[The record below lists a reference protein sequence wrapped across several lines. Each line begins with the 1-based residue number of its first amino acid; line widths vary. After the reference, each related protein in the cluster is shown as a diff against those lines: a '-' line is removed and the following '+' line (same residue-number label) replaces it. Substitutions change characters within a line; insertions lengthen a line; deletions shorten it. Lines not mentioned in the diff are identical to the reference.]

1 MNGQLLLHL
10 PIKSLK
16 FASINS
22 DPLPPPEYE
31 RVSRSRVLKVFVA
44 SPSDVIEQRNA
55 LAKLIGDIRDI
66 LREAGEPILAES
78 LEPQT
83 VDTST
88 YDAALA
94 LANEYEQVRH
104 YECRRRTH
112 ARDDYGV
119 FPNESPGS
127 EGTSA
132 CNEIRAE

>member
-1 MNGQLLLHL
+1 MPTRFHIIPTGLTSSYPSHAEFGEHIRGGLLR
-10 PIKSLK
+10 
-16 FASINS
+16 A
-22 DPLPPPEYE
+22 
-31 RVSRSRVLKVFVA
+31 
-44 SPSDVIEQRNA
+44 
-55 LAKLIGDIRDI
+55 IRDI

-104 YECRRRTH
+104 CECRRRTH
-112 ARDDYGV
+112 PRDDYGV

>member
-1 MNGQLLLHL
+1 M
-10 PIKSLK
+10 S
-16 FASINS
+16 
-22 DPLPPPEYE
+22 E
-31 RVSRSRVLKVFVA
+31 SRVLKVFVA

-78 LEPQT
+78 REPQT

-104 YECRRRTH
+104 CECRRRTH
-112 ARDDYGV
+112 PRDDYGV